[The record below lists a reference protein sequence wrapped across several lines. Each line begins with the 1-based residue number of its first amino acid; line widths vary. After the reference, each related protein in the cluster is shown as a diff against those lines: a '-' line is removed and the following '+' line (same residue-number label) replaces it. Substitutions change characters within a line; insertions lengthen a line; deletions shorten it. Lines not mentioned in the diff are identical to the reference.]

1 MDSNV
6 DESLIEATIRRVAE
20 AQAARDGTGDPETP
34 PGQADVAGT
43 STPASPD
50 ATPVPDAEQ
59 PSPAV
64 SRDDAA
70 EPQVRAQAATPAIAN
85 ESEIEATIRRVA
97 AATAKRGQPTPAE
110 VPDRTEE
117 DDHVA
122 AARVSEPPLTFAQR
136 GHVAT
141 ALAHETAPDAEP
153 SAGALARI
161 EQRLEAVHA
170 LLRQIVE
177 GLDVTPIAAGNGRPE
192 PMRLEVN
199 GAHGN
204 DTQDDEWE
212 DESPPLPT
220 MAFGGPPRP
229 SILRDP
235 PARAAEQP
243 AIADEIDTRPLPAP
257 LPPLQPDTRR
267 GFDLLPRTYRITVED
282 KRRGVDLVPLHRALL
297 AMDGVRDMSL
307 LSYNNGVAIVSLE
320 TVSDIDTDVLGRAV
334 ARAMSR
340 AATVET
346 HNERTLVVKLA
357 ED

>member
-20 AQAARDGTGDPETP
+20 AQAARDGAGASETLPEQAGTPTAAIREAAGFTDTTDPAP
-34 PGQADVAGT
+34 PGARD
-43 STPASPD
+43 D
-50 ATPVPDAEQ
+50 VPDPKVRIQ
-59 PSPAV
+59 P
-64 SRDDAA
+64 AA
-70 EPQVRAQAATPAIAN
+70 SAIAN
-85 ESEIEATIRRVA
+85 ETEIEATIRRVA
-97 AATAKRGQPTPAE
+97 AATAKRVPPTAA
-110 VPDRTEE
+110 PDPDAPEE
-117 DDHVA
+117 GTQLA
-122 AARVSEPPLTFAQR
+122 SAREPEPPLTFAQR
-136 GHVAT
+136 GHGAA
-141 ALAHETAPDAEP
+141 ALAFDPVAEP
-153 SAGALARI
+153 EASAAALARI
-161 EQRLEAVHA
+161 EQSLDTVHV
-170 LLRQIVE
+170 LLRQIIE
-177 GLDVTPIAAGNGRPE
+177 RLDSTGDAAGTTRPALVS
-192 PMRLEVN
+192 PVLN
-199 GAHGN
+199 N
-204 DTQDDEWE
+204 LQDDEWE
-212 DESPPLPT
+212 DEAPPLQS
-220 MAFGGPPRP
+220 MAFGGPLRP

-243 AIADEIDTRPLPAP
+243 AMAMADEMDNRPLPAP

-320 TVSDIDTDVLGRAV
+320 TVSDIDTDVLARAV
-334 ARAMSR
+334 SRAMSR